1 MALRWTPQEKAHL
14 RQLYLE
20 ARLPIAEIARVL
32 GRSPASVNTVLTPF
46 GIARRRSP
54 PKLHLPTQM
63 TPALARIHA
72 HVCGDGHLIYKREKD
87 DYGYLKP
94 YRQGYYRK
102 RYAIAYTNKN
112 PVLIHEFTCDAQQVF
127 GLRPQYQASK
137 WVVVVKS
144 KAVWELMKR
153 LGAGKSREWSIGSDI
168 VQGPIEVQAAWLRA
182 FFDDEAHFVPKGG
195 IRVRSVNRPGLEQA
209 ASMLRRFVPCHLTPV
224 AGLYPDHSC
233 YLVVPTSARARCL
246 ELIGSLKMASSDCA

>member
-1 MALRWTPQEKAHL
+1 MRWTLEDKARL

-32 GRSPASVNTVLTPF
+32 GRSTASINTVLTPF
-46 GIARRRSP
+46 GILRQRSP
-54 PKLHLPTQM
+54 HKLRLPTQM

-72 HVCGDGHLIYKREKD
+72 HVCGDGHLIYTREKD

-102 RYAIAYTNKN
+102 RYGIAYTNKN
-112 PVLIHEFTCDAQQVF
+112 PALIKEFTCDAQQVF
-127 GLRPQYQASK
+127 GLQPRYEASK

-144 KAVWELMKR
+144 KAVWELMR
-153 LGAGKSREWSIGSDI
+153 HLGAGRSREWSIGSE
-168 VQGPIEVQAAWLRA
+168 VVQAPLEAQLAWLRA
-182 FFDDEAHFVPKGG
+182 FFDDEAHFDPHGR
-195 IRVRSVNRPGLEQA
+195 IRVRSVNRAGLEQTA
-209 ASMLRRFVPCHLTPV
+209 RMLRRFVPCHLTPT

-233 YLVVPTSARARCL
+233 YLVVNKQFRERFL
-246 ELIGSLKMASSDCA
+246 RMVGSLKCPA